1 MKSNIQP
8 RNSHRINRFLVMKLD
23 VRSLFIATA
32 AITGVVYAICF
43 LSIVIAPQTTMTFI
57 SYIIHMDLT
66 NLGLWVSWGSFIVG
80 LLFWSLG
87 TALYAAL
94 IAWLYN
100 RCLIKSRIRD
110 V

>member
-1 MKSNIQP
+1 MRSNIQP
-8 RNSHRINRFLVMKLD
+8 RNSDRISRFLVMKFN

-32 AITGVVYAICF
+32 AITSVVYAICF
-43 LSIVIAPQTTMTFI
+43 LFILIAPQSTMAFI
-57 SYIIHMDLT
+57 SYIIHTDLT
-66 NLGLWVSWGSFIVG
+66 NLPLLVNWGSFIVG

-94 IAWLYN
+94 IALFYN
-100 RCLIKSRIRD
+100 RFLVKSKIRD